1 MMNNQLLRTRT
12 SVATRPG
19 TTRAARTATAT
30 QILTPSVPPAA
41 ARISLAAA
49 HMPTTASVA
58 PAVTP
63 AAQKAAISARNV
75 VKRYRGGNALDGFDL
90 SVAPGVVHGLL
101 GPNGAGKTT
110 SVRIMST
117 LLSFDSGRVEVA
129 GHDVALDPSGV
140 RAHIGIA
147 GQYAAIDSCL
157 SGRANLEMFARLNH
171 MRGALARQRAAE
183 LLERFDLVDAAGKAA
198 GQYSGGMR
206 RRLDLAVSLIR
217 RPRVLFLDEPST
229 GLDPRSRNEVW
240 QAVRELADGGT
251 TVLLTTQYLEEA
263 DQLCQ
268 RISLVDAGRVVAE
281 GTPTEL
287 KSQVGGTRVEAVVP
301 EQIELTDAALALA
314 GSLAA
319 QPTVDRASRTITVPL
334 QAPINNE
341 RQRDHASVL
350 TQLSGALDAAGLG
363 VGDITLTRPDL
374 DDVFLSL
381 TGRPTR

>member
-117 LLSFDSGRVEVA
+117 PAQLRFGTCGSGR
-129 GHDVALDPSGV
+129 
-140 RAHIGIA
+140 
-147 GQYAAIDSCL
+147 
-157 SGRANLEMFARLNH
+157 
-171 MRGALARQRAAE
+171 
-183 LLERFDLVDAAGKAA
+183 
-198 GQYSGGMR
+198 
-206 RRLDLAVSLIR
+206 
-217 RPRVLFLDEPST
+217 T
-229 GLDPRSRNEVW
+229 
-240 QAVRELADGGT
+240 
-251 TVLLTTQYLEEA
+251 
-263 DQLCQ
+263 
-268 RISLVDAGRVVAE
+268 
-281 GTPTEL
+281 
-287 KSQVGGTRVEAVVP
+287 
-301 EQIELTDAALALA
+301 
-314 GSLAA
+314 
-319 QPTVDRASRTITVPL
+319 
-334 QAPINNE
+334 
-341 RQRDHASVL
+341 
-350 TQLSGALDAAGLG
+350 
-363 VGDITLTRPDL
+363 
-374 DDVFLSL
+374 
-381 TGRPTR
+381 